1 MTHFIRCKEILL
13 LFLFD
18 LFFYLQG
25 RALPPTVN
33 EEPLTSLEWD
43 EEDMSYPDQGLED
56 SGVANDLVLGAC
68 AANTSPV
75 HESVVSLY
83 TFVVKQQI
91 YFLDIRS

>member
-1 MTHFIRCKEILL
+1 
-13 LFLFD
+13 
-18 LFFYLQG
+18 
-25 RALPPTVN
+25 
-33 EEPLTSLEWD
+33 
-43 EEDMSYPDQGLED
+43 MSYPDQGLED